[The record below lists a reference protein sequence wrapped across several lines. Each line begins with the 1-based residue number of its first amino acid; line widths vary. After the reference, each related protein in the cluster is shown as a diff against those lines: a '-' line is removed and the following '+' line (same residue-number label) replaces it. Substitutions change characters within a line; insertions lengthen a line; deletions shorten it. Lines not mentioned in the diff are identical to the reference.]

1 MEETGEKLTDR
12 SVTVDIFDDTFEVNV
27 KGDILIVD
35 LIDILKT
42 LMEELLDE
50 LESSVNSGSNLH

>member
-1 MEETGEKLTDR
+1 MEEVGEKPTDR
-12 SVTVDIFDDTFEVNV
+12 SVTLDIFDDTFEVNV
-27 KGDILIVD
+27 KGDILIID

-50 LESSVNSGSNLH
+50 LESNADSGSKLH

>member
-1 MEETGEKLTDR
+1 MSNNEEPTKR
-12 SVTVDIFDDTFEVNV
+12 SMTVDIFEDTSEVTV
-27 KGDILIVD
+27 KGDILIID

-50 LESSVNSGSNLH
+50 LESSADSGSKFH

>member
-1 MEETGEKLTDR
+1 MSNNEEPTKR
-12 SVTVDIFDDTFEVNV
+12 SMTVDIFEDTFEVTV
-27 KGDILIVD
+27 KGDILIID

-50 LESSVNSGSNLH
+50 LESSADSGSKLH